1 MCVSPFLNNFLRDV
15 VSAVT
20 CMLVTAKKGKY
31 HLEILEYKDSY
42 QVLKRK
48 QLEREKYRNVFT
60 DNFAS
65 IRYYIRAE

>member
-1 MCVSPFLNNFLRDV
+1 MCFPFFKQFSQRCCASSHL
-15 VSAVT
+15 SA
-20 CMLVTAKKGKY
+20 CDGKKGKY

-48 QLEREKYRNVFT
+48 QLECDKYGNVFT

-65 IRYYIRAE
+65 IMYYIRAE

>member
-1 MCVSPFLNNFLRDV
+1 MCFPFFKQFSQRCCFSSHLHASD
-15 VSAVT
+15 
-20 CMLVTAKKGKY
+20 CKKGKY

-65 IRYYIRAE
+65 IRSYIRAE

>member
-1 MCVSPFLNNFLRDV
+1 
-15 VSAVT
+15 
-20 CMLVTAKKGKY
+20 MLVTAKKGKY
-31 HLEILEYKDSY
+31 HLEILEYEDSH

-65 IRYYIRAE
+65 IRSYIRAE